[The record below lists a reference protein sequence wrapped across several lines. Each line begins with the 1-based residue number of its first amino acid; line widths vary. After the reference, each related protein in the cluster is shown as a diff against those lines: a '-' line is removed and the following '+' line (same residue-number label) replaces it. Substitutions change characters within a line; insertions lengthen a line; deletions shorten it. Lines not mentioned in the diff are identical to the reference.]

1 MEKSENG
8 RGFCLKM
15 GVTLSKEYKLQ
26 SDFSEIV
33 RKAYEKGTSDRT
45 ITLEKL
51 IEDIKLD
58 LQKLR
63 ADKI

>member
-1 MEKSENG
+1 M
-8 RGFCLKM
+8 M

-33 RKAYEKGTSDRT
+33 RKAYEKGTSDGT

-51 IEDIKLD
+51 MEELKVD

-63 ADKI
+63 AD